1 MNGLNTKG
9 WIINAEIC
17 RLFCLRIL
25 LQGEQITDYNIIACS
40 QIQTVVDILCII
52 SFVLFPLMVLEPS
65 VYWFLFARDGL
76 PSLRVVLMKSFDKQG
91 FVFYTNYGSRKAKE
105 LVRTLNPCPSVFI
118 ILWHCHAFLVLTPVC
133 SLFSDTVMLFLSFL
147 LLCVQYSLTLSCP
160 SSPLY
165 SVFFDTVMPFFSS
178 VFIILWH
185 CYALLLLCVQ
195 YSLMLSCSS
204 SHNSVFS
211 IIWLCHTLLTPLYVF
226 SILRVWHYHA
236 LLLLLTPPCT
246 VTLTLTCSSPFLNI
260 FFKKYFIIP
269 CGKFR
274 SPYLGEAAV
283 AAGALLPI
291 PDSYQYVLYFCGYI
305 QTMVWLPM
313 HPYTDAYSCIQ
324 ELYVNTAR

>member
-1 MNGLNTKG
+1 MNGLSTKG

-147 LLCVQYSLTLSCP
+147 LLCVQYSLTLSCFSSPSYSCVFSILWHCHALLLFLLTPLHVQYSLTLLCASSP
-160 SSPLY
+160 SSY
-165 SVFFDTVMPFFSS
+165 SIVFSSVISDTVMPFFSS
-178 VFIILWH
+178 VFSILWCCH
-185 CYALLLLCVQ
+185 ALPLTTLCSVLSDSVILFLLLCTCSVFSESDTIMHFFFFLLLLVQ
-195 YSLMLSCSS
+195 
-204 SHNSVFS
+204 
-211 IIWLCHTLLTPLYVF
+211 
-226 SILRVWHYHA
+226 
-236 LLLLLTPPCT
+236 
-246 VTLTLTCSSPFLNI
+246 
-260 FFKKYFIIP
+260 
-269 CGKFR
+269 
-274 SPYLGEAAV
+274 
-283 AAGALLPI
+283 
-291 PDSYQYVLYFCGYI
+291 
-305 QTMVWLPM
+305 
-313 HPYTDAYSCIQ
+313 
-324 ELYVNTAR
+324 

>member
-147 LLCVQYSLTLSCP
+147 LLCVQYSLTLSCF
-160 SSPLY
+160 SSPSY
-165 SVFFDTVMPFFSS
+165 SCVS
-178 VFIILWH
+178 IILWH
-185 CYALLLLCVQ
+185 CHAFLLLLTPVC
-195 YSLMLSCSS
+195 
-204 SHNSVFS
+204 SVFS
-211 IIWLCHTLLTPLYVF
+211 DTVMLFFSSFLLHCMFNILWHCYV
-226 SILRVWHYHA
+226 L
-236 LLLLLTPPCT
+236 LLLLLTP
-246 VTLTLTCSSPFLNI
+246 LCS
-260 FFKKYFIIP
+260 
-269 CGKFR
+269 
-274 SPYLGEAAV
+274 V
-283 AAGALLPI
+283 
-291 PDSYQYVLYFCGYI
+291 Q
-305 QTMVWLPM
+305 
-313 HPYTDAYSCIQ
+313 
-324 ELYVNTAR
+324 